1 MNDEQ
6 LLRYSRQIMLGDF
19 DVAGQEALLRAHAA
33 VFGLGGLG
41 SPASLYLA
49 AAGVG
54 KLTLVDHDEVD
65 LSNLQR
71 QIIHNQAALGTAK
84 VASAATRVHALNPDV
99 AVHTVADK
107 LSGQALLDVVAAAD
121 VVLDGTDNFA
131 ARYAINAA
139 CVATRTPLVSGAA
152 IRWEGQIAV
161 FDPRQEDSPC
171 YQCLYGDAADE
182 ALNCAENGVASPVV
196 GIVGSVQALE
206 AMKVLAGVGDTL
218 VGQVLYLDAKRMEW
232 RRLGLRRDPGCG
244 TCGAGNRA

>member
-1 MNDEQ
+1 MNDDQ

-19 DVAGQEALLRAHAA
+19 DVAGQEALPRSHAV

-41 SPASLYLA
+41 SPAALYLA

-54 KLTLVDHDEVD
+54 TLTLVDHDEVD

-84 VASAATRVHALNPDV
+84 VASAATRIQALNPDV
-99 AVHTVADK
+99 SVRTVQAK
-107 LSGQALLDVVAAAD
+107 LAGEALMEVVAAAD
-121 VVLDGTDNFA
+121 VALDGTDNFA

-161 FDPRQEDSPC
+161 FDPRREESPC

-182 ALNCAENGVASPVV
+182 ALNCAENGVAAPVV
-196 GIVGSVQALE
+196 GVVGSAQALE
-206 AMKVLAGVGDTL
+206 AMKVLAGVGEAL
-218 VGQVLYLDAKRMEW
+218 VGHVLYLDAKRMEW
-232 RRLGLRRDPGCG
+232 RRLRLGRDPECG
-244 TCGAGNRA
+244 TCGA

>member
-19 DVAGQEALLRAHAA
+19 DVAGQEALLRSHAA

-41 SPASLYLA
+41 SPAALYLA

-54 KLTLVDHDEVD
+54 TLTLVDHDQVD

-84 VASAATRVHALNPDV
+84 VTSAATRVQALNPDV
-99 AVHTVADK
+99 SVHTVAAK
-107 LSGQALLDVVAAAD
+107 LTGQALLDVVAAAD
-121 VVLDGTDNFA
+121 VVLDGTDNFG

-139 CVATRTPLVSGAA
+139 CVAARTPLVSGAA

-161 FDPRQEDSPC
+161 FDPRREDSPC
-171 YQCLYGDAADE
+171 YGCLYGDAADE

-206 AMKVLAGVGDTL
+206 AMKVLAGVGETL

-232 RRLGLRRDPGCG
+232 RRLRLGRDPGCG
-244 TCGAGNRA
+244 TCGEHSRA